1 MEEIVTN
8 LHMHTTYSDGTGSH
22 GDIAAAALAAG
33 LDVVFTTDHN
43 VLVKEYS
50 RYYQEDGRKL
60 LMITAEEVHD
70 RTLTLQ
76 KNHLLVIG
84 VDRELSNFAPDT
96 QNLVNQVSRNN
107 GVCFI
112 AHPFEDAMPAFNETA
127 ITWERWDVDGYTG
140 IEIWNGLSELKTRAK
155 SLLQAGLY
163 AFVPE
168 LMAKGPNL
176 DALKKWDE
184 LTRTGKRL
192 VAVGGSDAHNLKIH
206 KGPIRR
212 TIFPYEFHFRS
223 VNTHLLLPAPL
234 SGDITQDLRTLLNA
248 FRSGHA
254 YVGYDLPA
262 STRGFRF
269 TAQGRDQ
276 NVIMGDEISLNS
288 GVTFQIRLPFSN
300 TCRLIKDGEVFKTYE
315 GRDIY
320 TQIIN
325 QPGVYR
331 VESYIN
337 FLNEERGWIF
347 SNPIYVR
354 DSASRNASYAS
365 Q

>member
-1 MEEIVTN
+1 MEEIITN

-22 GDIAAAALAAG
+22 GDIAAAGMAAG
-33 LDVVFTTDHN
+33 LDVVITTDHN

-50 RYYQEDGRKL
+50 RYYQDGGKKL
-60 LMITAEEVHD
+60 LMLTAEEIHD
-70 RTLTLQ
+70 RTLQPQ

-84 VDRELSNFAPDT
+84 VDRELSNFAPDP
-96 QNLVNQVSRNN
+96 QNLVNQVNRNN
-107 GVCFI
+107 GICFI
-112 AHPFEDAMPAFNETA
+112 AHPFEESMPAFDETA
-127 ITWERWDVDGYTG
+127 ITWERWDVDGFTG
-140 IEIWNGLSELKTRAK
+140 IEIWNGLSEFKTRAK
-155 SLLQAGLY
+155 NLLQTGLY

-168 LMAKGPNL
+168 LMAKGPSL
-176 DALKKWDE
+176 EALKKWDQ
-184 LTRTGKRL
+184 LIAGGKRI
-192 VAVGGSDAHNLKIH
+192 VAIGGSDAHNLKVH
-206 KGPIRR
+206 KGPLRR

-223 VNTHLLLPAPL
+223 INTHLLLSEPL
-234 SGDITQDLRTLLNA
+234 SGDVSQDQRTVLNA

-254 YVGYDLPA
+254 FVGYDLPA

-276 NVIMGDEISLNS
+276 NVTMGDEVSLNN
-288 GVTFQIRLPFSN
+288 GVTFQIRLPFAN
-300 TCRLIKDGEVFKTYE
+300 ACRLIKDGEVFKTYE

-325 QPGVYR
+325 QPGAYR
-331 VESYIN
+331 VESYLH

-354 DSASRNASYAS
+354 DSSNKNVSYAS

>member
-22 GDIAAAALAAG
+22 GDIAAAAMAAG
-33 LDVVFTTDHN
+33 LDAVFTTDHN

-50 RYYQEDGRKL
+50 RYYQEAGRRL

-70 RTLTLQ
+70 RTLNPQ

-84 VDRELSNFAPDT
+84 VDRELSNFAPDP
-96 QNLVNQVSRNN
+96 QNLINQVTRNN

-112 AHPFEDAMPAFNETA
+112 AHPFEEAMAAFDETA

-155 SLLQAGLY
+155 DLLKAGLY
-163 AFVPE
+163 AFLPE
-168 LMAKGPNL
+168 LVAKGPNL
-176 DALKKWDE
+176 NALKKWDD
-184 LTRTGKRL
+184 LTHTGKRV

-206 KGPIRR
+206 KGPLHR
-212 TIFPYEFHFRS
+212 TIFPYEFHFRAI
-223 VNTHLLLPAPL
+223 NTHLLISDPL
-234 SGDITQDLRTLLNA
+234 SGDVSQDQRTLINA
-248 FRSGHA
+248 FRGGHA
-254 YVGYDLPA
+254 FVGYDLPA

-276 NVIMGDEISLNS
+276 TGIMGDEMTLNS
-288 GVTFQIRLPFSN
+288 GVTFQIRLPFAN
-300 TCRLIKDGEVFKTYE
+300 PCRLIKDGEVFKTFE

-320 TQIIN
+320 TQIIS

-331 VESYIN
+331 VESYLH

-354 DSASRNASYAS
+354 ESSNKNNAYAN

>member
-22 GDIAAAALAAG
+22 ADIAAAAIAAG

-43 VLVKEYS
+43 VLVKDYT
-50 RYYQEDGRKL
+50 RYYQHGGRRL
-60 LMITAEEVHD
+60 LMIVGEEVHD
-70 RTLTLQ
+70 RTLNPQ
-76 KNHLLVIG
+76 KNHLLVLG
-84 VDRELSNFAPDT
+84 ADRELSNFAPDP
-96 QNLVNQVSRNN
+96 QILINQVNRNN
-107 GVCFI
+107 GICFI
-112 AHPFEDAMPAFNETA
+112 AHPYEESMPSFDETA
-127 ITWERWDVDGYTG
+127 ITWERWDLEGYTG
-140 IEIWNGLSELKTRAK
+140 IEIWNNLSELKTRAK
-155 SLLQAGLY
+155 SLLKTGLY
-163 AFVPE
+163 AFIPE
-168 LMAKGPNL
+168 LMAKGPSL

-184 LTRTGKRL
+184 LTRAGKRV

-206 KGPIRR
+206 KGPLRR

-223 VNTHLLLPAPL
+223 INTHLLLAEAL
-234 SGDITQDLRTLLNA
+234 SGDVTQDQRTLLNA

-254 YVGYDLPA
+254 FVGYDLPA

-269 TAQGRDQ
+269 TVQGRDQ
-276 NVIMGDEISLNS
+276 SGIMGDEITLNN
-288 GVTFQIRLPFSN
+288 GVTFQIRLPFAN
-300 TCRLIKDGEVFKTYE
+300 PCRLIKDGEIYKKLE

-331 VESYIN
+331 VESYLN
-337 FLNEERGWIF
+337 FLSEERGWIF

-354 DSASRNASYAS
+354 DSSNRNNAYAS